1 MGLDLFIMN
10 NVKSGDA
17 VITQD
22 IGLASLFC

>member
-1 MGLDLFIMN
+1 MN